1 VQSFI
6 YFDLIANEKALCV
19 MFHNKHPVFFDGMFM
34 DCKSPAGKYV
44 LIADRA
50 YMNHW
55 RKNINSNYP
64 FALICADSIS

>member
-1 VQSFI
+1 
-6 YFDLIANEKALCV
+6 